1 MKTSKTMVAR
11 LFLVTLI
18 AALIVV
24 PPLAGSQDPDPQQ
37 PLTIDQQKAEAAR
50 KKADEKKA
58 ADDKKAADAAAKKE
72 AADKK
77 KANAGKPKDSDIE
90 NVGNRNINKHSINF
104 SSIES
109 DVKMGKQAAAEVERD
124 VQLINDPIVTEY
136 INRVGQNLVKNSDAT
151 QFTFTFKVVDSDE
164 VNAFAL
170 PGGFAYVNSG
180 LILTADDEAELAGVI
195 AHEIGHVAARHASE
209 NNSKGTLFQIGMIP
223 AIILTGGVLG
233 TAIQEV
239 SQIALPMGM
248 FKFSRAAE
256 TEADKLG
263 LEYMYLTG
271 YDPAATISFF
281 EKLQAKESSRKVNSL
296 FATHP
301 PTPDRVEKEKKNI
314 ELILPDRDQ
323 YIVTTSEFDQ
333 VKARLAQLE
342 SRKPADRQQQGPSL
356 QRGRQGGGRSRP
368 DPADDSRP
376 ESRPDDR
383 SPSQDDRPTLKRTDG
398 TTDPATNP

>member
-11 LFLVTLI
+11 VFLVTLI
-18 AALIVV
+18 AALVV
-24 PPLAGSQDPDPQQ
+24 GPTFAGSQDPSQE
-37 PLTIDQQKAEAAR
+37 PLTLDQQKAEAAR
-50 KKADEKKA
+50 QKAEAKKAADEKKA
-58 ADDKKAADAAAKKE
+58 ADAEAKKAAADKRKADAKK
-72 AADKK
+72 
-77 KANAGKPKDSDIE
+77 PKNSDID
-90 NVGNRNINKHSINF
+90 NVGNRNINKGIGNLNL

-109 DVKMGKQAAAEVERD
+109 DVRMGKQAAAEVERD
-124 VQLINDPIVTEY
+124 VQLINDPVITEY
-136 INRVGQNLVKNSDAT
+136 VNRIGQNIVKNSDAT
-151 QFTFTFKVVDSDE
+151 QFTFSFKVVDSDE

-180 LILTADDEAELAGVI
+180 LILAADDEAELAGVM
-195 AHEIGHVAARHASE
+195 AHEIAHVAARHASE

-248 FKFSRAAE
+248 FKFSRGAE

-281 EKLQAKESSRKVNSL
+281 EKLQAKESTRKVNSL
-296 FATHP
+296 FASHP

-323 YIVTTSEFDQ
+323 YIVTTSEFDM
-333 VKARLAQLE
+333 VKARLAQLG
-342 SRKPADRQQQGPSL
+342 SRKPAEKQGPSL
-356 QRGRQGGGRSRP
+356 QRGRQGGGRSNPNP
-368 DPADDSRP
+368 DDNGRP
-376 ESRPDDR
+376 ETRPDDR
-383 SPSQDDRPTLKRTDG
+383 APSQDDRPTLKRTDG
-398 TTDPATNP
+398 TTDPATTP

>member
-11 LFLVTLI
+11 VFLVTLI
-18 AALIVV
+18 AALVV
-24 PPLAGSQDPDPQQ
+24 APTFAGSQDPSQE
-37 PLTIDQQKAEAAR
+37 PLTLDQQKAEAAR
-50 KKADEKKA
+50 QKADAKKA
-58 ADDKKAADAAAKKE
+58 ADEKKAADAAAKKA
-72 AADKK
+72 AADKRKADAK
-77 KANAGKPKDSDIE
+77 KPSNSDID
-90 NVGNRNINKHSINF
+90 NVGNRNINKGIGNLNL

-109 DVKMGKQAAAEVERD
+109 DVRLGKQAAAEVERD
-124 VQLINDPIVTEY
+124 VQLINDPVITEY
-136 INRVGQNLVKNSDAT
+136 VNRIGQNIVKNSDAT
-151 QFTFTFKVVDSDE
+151 QFTFSFKVVDSDE

-180 LILTADDEAELAGVI
+180 LILAADDEAELAGVM
-195 AHEIGHVAARHASE
+195 AHEIAHVAARHASE

-248 FKFSRAAE
+248 FKFSRGAE

-281 EKLQAKESSRKVNSL
+281 EKLQAKESTRKVNSL
-296 FATHP
+296 FASHP

-323 YIVTTSEFDQ
+323 YIVTTSEFDM
-333 VKARLAQLE
+333 VKARLAQLG
-342 SRKPADRQQQGPSL
+342 SRKPAEKQGPSL
-356 QRGRQGGGRSRP
+356 QRGRQGGGRSNPNP
-368 DPADDSRP
+368 DDNGRP
-376 ESRPDDR
+376 ETRPDDR
-383 SPSQDDRPTLKRTDG
+383 APSQDDRPTLKRTDG
-398 TTDPATNP
+398 TTDPATTP

>member
-18 AALIVV
+18 AALVV
-24 PPLAGSQDPDPQQ
+24 GQTFAGSQDPSQE
-37 PLTIDQQKAEAAR
+37 PLTLDQQKAEAAR
-50 KKADEKKA
+50 QKAEAKKA
-58 ADDKKAADAAAKKE
+58 ADEKKAADAAAKKA
-72 AADKK
+72 AADKRRADAK
-77 KANAGKPKDSDIE
+77 KPSNSDIE
-90 NVGNRNINKHSINF
+90 NVGNRNINKGIGNLNL
-104 SSIES
+104 SSVES
-109 DVKMGKQAAAEVERD
+109 DVRLGKQAAAEVERD
-124 VQLINDPIVTEY
+124 VQLINDPVITEY
-136 INRVGQNLVKNSDAT
+136 VNRIGQNIVKNSDAT
-151 QFTFTFKVVDSDE
+151 QFTFSFKVVDSDE

-180 LILTADDEAELAGVI
+180 LILAADDEAELAGVM
-195 AHEIGHVAARHASE
+195 AHEIAHVAARHASE

-248 FKFSRAAE
+248 FKFSRGAE

-271 YDPAATISFF
+271 YDPSATISFF
-281 EKLQAKESSRKVNSL
+281 EKLQAKESTRKVNSL
-296 FATHP
+296 FASHP

-323 YIVTTSEFDQ
+323 YIVTTSEFDT
-333 VKARLAQLE
+333 VKARLAQLG
-342 SRKPADRQQQGPSL
+342 SRKPVDRQGPSL
-356 QRGRQGGGRSRP
+356 QRGRQGGGRSNPNP
-368 DPADDSRP
+368 DDNGRP
-376 ESRPDDR
+376 EARPDDR
-383 SPSQDDRPTLKRTDG
+383 APSQDDRPTLKRTDG
-398 TTDPATNP
+398 TTDPATTP